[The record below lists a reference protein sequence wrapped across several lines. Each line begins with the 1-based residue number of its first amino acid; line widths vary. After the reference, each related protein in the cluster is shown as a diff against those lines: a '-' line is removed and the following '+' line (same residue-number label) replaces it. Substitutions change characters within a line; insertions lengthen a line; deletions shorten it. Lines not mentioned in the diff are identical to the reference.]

1 MGSRLRGNDVLRV
14 RYNRFNRFFERTTMT
29 TALPRDLSCPRIAP
43 RKDGSLSLSRIVAG
57 MWRMTEWDMT
67 VEARIAFI
75 EQCIA
80 LGVTSFDHADIY
92 GNYGVEGLFGDALR
106 AQPSLRDRI
115 ELVSKCGIK
124 LLSSKRPDHTIQHY
138 DTTREHIVAS
148 AEESLRQL
156 HTDRLDLLLI
166 HRPDP
171 LMDFDEIAEAF
182 TQLKRAGKVL
192 HFGVSNFSR
201 HQFES
206 LDRRIALAT
215 NQVEFSPLHV
225 APMFDETFDGLQ
237 DRGVAPMIWSPLAG
251 GRLFSAHDANAE
263 TLRLVIKDIADR
275 LHQPFASVVFAW
287 IMQLPSRPIP
297 LTGSGR
303 IEAIGVAVAGTT
315 FRLPRADWFAILRA
329 ARGHEVA

>member
-1 MGSRLRGNDVLRV
+1 MSP
-14 RYNRFNRFFERTTMT
+14 
-29 TALPRDLSCPRIAP
+29 ALPRDLSCPRIAP
-43 RKDGSLSLSRIVAG
+43 RKTGGLELSRIVAG
-57 MWRMTEWDMT
+57 MWRMVEWDMT
-67 VEARIAFI
+67 VDQRIAFI

-92 GNYGVEGLFGDALR
+92 GNYGVEGLFGEALR
-106 AQPSLRDRI
+106 ARPSLRDRMQLI
-115 ELVSKCGIK
+115 SKCGIR
-124 LLSSKRPDHTIQHY
+124 LLSNKRPQHTIQHY
-138 DTTREHIVAS
+138 DTSAAHIVGS

-171 LMDFDEIAEAF
+171 LMDFDEIAAAF
-182 TQLKRAGKVL
+182 TRLKQDGKVL

-206 LDRRIALAT
+206 LNRRIELAT
-215 NQVEFSPLHV
+215 NQVEFSPLRV

-237 DRGVAPMIWSPLAG
+237 DLGIAPMIWSPLAG
-251 GRLFSAHDANAE
+251 GRLFTSNDANAE
-263 TLRLVIKDIADR
+263 NLRLVIKDIADR

-303 IEAIGVAVAGTT
+303 AEAIAVAVAGTT
-315 FRLPRADWFAILRA
+315 FQLSRADWFAILRA

>member
-1 MGSRLRGNDVLRV
+1 MAG
-14 RYNRFNRFFERTTMT
+14 
-29 TALPRDLSCPRIAP
+29 ALPAGLRCPRTHTRA
-43 RKDGSLSLSRIVAG
+43 GGLALSRVVAG
-57 MWRMTEWDMT
+57 MWRMAEWNMT
-67 VEARIAFI
+67 VEQRIALI
-75 EQCIA
+75 EDCIA

-92 GNYGVEGLFGDALR
+92 GGYSVEGLFGEALR

-124 LLSSKRPDHTIQHY
+124 LLSPLRPQHGIQHY
-138 DTTREHIVAS
+138 DTTAAHITAS

-156 HTDRLDLLLI
+156 NTDRLDLLLI

-182 TQLKRAGKVL
+182 TGLRKAGKVL

-206 LDRRIALAT
+206 LNRRIALAT
-215 NQVEFSPLHV
+215 NQVEFSPLHT

-237 DRGVAPMIWSPLAG
+237 DLRVAPMIWSPLGG
-251 GRLFSAHDANAE
+251 GRLFTSNEPNAE
-263 TLRLVIKDIADR
+263 NLRLVIKEIADR

-287 IMQLPSRPIP
+287 IMQLPSRPLP

-303 IEAIGVAVAGTT
+303 IEAIRVAVAGTSFT
-315 FRLPRADWFAILRA
+315 LPRDDWFRILRA

>member
-1 MGSRLRGNDVLRV
+1 
-14 RYNRFNRFFERTTMT
+14 MT
-29 TALPRDLSCPRIAP
+29 HALPRDLHCPRIAT
-43 RKDGSLSLSRIVAG
+43 RANGLELSRIVAG
-57 MWRMTEWDMT
+57 MWRMVEWNMT
-67 VEARIAFI
+67 VGQRIALI

-80 LGVTSFDHADIY
+80 MGVTSFDHADIY
-92 GNYGVEGLFGDALR
+92 GNYGVEGLFGEALR

-115 ELVSKCGIK
+115 ELVSKCGIR
-124 LLSSKRPDHTIQHY
+124 LLSNKRPEHAIQHY
-138 DTTREHIVAS
+138 DTTAGHIVAS

-182 TQLKRAGKVL
+182 TRLKQAGKVR
-192 HFGVSNFSR
+192 HVGVSNFSR
-201 HQFES
+201 HQFEA
-206 LDRRIALAT
+206 LNRRVELAT

-237 DRGVAPMIWSPLAG
+237 DMKVAPMIWSPLAG
-251 GRLFSAHDANAE
+251 GRLFTLNDANAE
-263 TLRLVIKDIADR
+263 NLRLVVKEIADR
-275 LHQPFASVVFAW
+275 LHQPFASVIFAW

-303 IEAIGVAVAGTT
+303 IEAIAVAVAGASFKLSRT
-315 FRLPRADWFAILRA
+315 DWFAILRA

>member
-1 MGSRLRGNDVLRV
+1 
-14 RYNRFNRFFERTTMT
+14 MT
-29 TALPRDLSCPRIAP
+29 HALPRDLSCPRIAT
-43 RKDGSLSLSRIVAG
+43 RKGGSLELSRVIAG
-57 MWRMTEWDMT
+57 MWRLGEWDMS
-67 VEARIAFI
+67 VQQRVAFI
-75 EQCIA
+75 EDCIA

-92 GNYGVEGLFGDALR
+92 GNYGVEGVFGEALR
-106 AQPSLRDRI
+106 AQPALRDRI

-124 LLSSKRPDHTIQHY
+124 LLSNKRPQHAIQHY
-138 DTTREHIVAS
+138 DTSAAHIVAS
-148 AEESLRQL
+148 TEESLRQL

-251 GRLFSAHDANAE
+251 GRLFTSNDANAE
-263 TLRLVIKDIADR
+263 NLRLVIKEIADR
-275 LHQPFASVVFAW
+275 LRQPFASVVFAW

-303 IEAIGVAVAGTT
+303 IEAIAVAVAGTT
-315 FRLPRADWFAILRA
+315 FQLSRTDWFTILRA

>member
-1 MGSRLRGNDVLRV
+1 
-14 RYNRFNRFFERTTMT
+14 MT
-29 TALPRDLSCPRIAP
+29 HSLPNTLHCPRLATRSGGP
-43 RKDGSLSLSRIVAG
+43 ELSRIVAG
-57 MWRMTEWDMT
+57 MWRMNEWDMS
-67 VEARIAFI
+67 VGQRVDFI
-75 EQCIA
+75 EQCVGM
-80 LGVTSFDHADIY
+80 GVTSFDHADIY
-92 GNYGVEGLFGDALR
+92 GGYSVEGLFGEALR

-124 LLSSKRPDHTIQHY
+124 LISGKRPLHTIQHY
-138 DTTREHIVAS
+138 DTSRAHILAS
-148 AEESLRQL
+148 VEESLRQL

-182 TQLKRAGKVL
+182 SSLRAAGKVL

-206 LDRRIALAT
+206 LDRRIPLAT
-215 NQVEFSPLHV
+215 NQVEFSPLHC

-237 DRGVAPMIWSPLAG
+237 DLRVAPMAWSPLGG
-251 GRLFSAHDANAE
+251 GRLFSANDTSAE
-263 TLRLVIKDIADR
+263 NLRLVIKEIADR
-275 LHQPFASVVFAW
+275 YHQPFASVVFAW
-287 IMQLPSRPIP
+287 IMQLPCRPLP

-303 IEAIGVAVAGTT
+303 IEAIRVAVAGTA
-315 FRLPRADWFAILRA
+315 FALERGDWFRILRA